1 MNQMNF
7 PASEPNDSDDV
18 TLALETAEALWN
30 RGDPS
35 EALRWLRRAAEA
47 AGDSGDDL
55 RAVVLAKAV
64 AELNESGSESA
75 PRQVKPPPLPPQ
87 AAHGAPSAVGA
98 DAAASGSHGSNGSAA
113 DTDYPLGLK
122 GGVKGV
128 SKAPPAPPSPA
139 STRKPVPA
147 KPSAPPSA
155 RPHTSSKSLH
165 PPPTPSHK
173 AAARMVVTDDDVLSS
188 ADPSFGAETTP
199 LPASARARA
208 LRPSAPSAK
217 REVKSVKHSESA
229 NGAVHK
235 SGTPRT
241 FARAALKVYVPADA
255 RAGDKLEVYVLHEGE
270 RAPAGA
276 VEAMLVP
283 LERGTKLFE

>member
-7 PASEPNDSDDV
+7 PSSEPNDSDDV

-55 RAVVLAKAV
+55 RAVALAKAV
-64 AELNESGSESA
+64 AELNASNAESA
-75 PRQVKPPPLPPQ
+75 PEPVQPPPLPPPTST
-87 AAHGAPSAVGA
+87 AVSGNGAGLAHQGA
-98 DAAASGSHGSNGSAA
+98 NGSSA

-122 GGVKGV
+122 GGVKGF

-147 KPSAPPSA
+147 KPSAAPSV
-155 RPHTSSKSLH
+155 RSQTKSLR

-173 AAARMVVTDDDVLSS
+173 AVLSAVVPDDGVLTS

-199 LPASARARA
+199 LPASARAPA

-217 REVKSVKHSESA
+217 RGAGQAKHSESA
-229 NGAVHK
+229 NGAPHE
-235 SGTPRT
+235 SGAPRT
-241 FARAALKVYVPADA
+241 FARAALKVYVPANA
-255 RAGDKLEVYVLHEGE
+255 RVGDKLEVYVLREGE
-270 RAPAGA
+270 RAPVGA

-283 LERGTKLFE
+283 FQRGAKLFE

>member
-64 AELNESGSESA
+64 AELNASGSESA
-75 PRQVKPPPLPPQ
+75 PKHVKPPPLPP
-87 AAHGAPSAVGA
+87 H
-98 DAAASGSHGSNGSAA
+98 AAAGTTSHGSINGSATE
-113 DTDYPLGLK
+113 TDYPLGLK
-122 GGVKGV
+122 GSVKGI
-128 SKAPPAPPSPA
+128 SKAPPAPPAPA

-155 RPHTSSKSLH
+155 RPQTASKSLH

-173 AAARMVVTDDDVLSS
+173 ASAKAVVSDDGVLSS
-188 ADPSFGAETTP
+188 ADPSFGTDTTP
-199 LPASARARA
+199 LPLSVRARA
-208 LRPSAPSAK
+208 TRPSAPSA
-217 REVKSVKHSESA
+217 RHDARPVKTPESA

-235 SGTPRT
+235 RGTPRT
-241 FARAALKVYVPADA
+241 FARAALKVYVPENA
-255 RAGDKLEVYVLHEGE
+255 RVGDKLEVYVLHEGE
-270 RAPAGA
+270 QAPAGA

-283 LERGTKLFE
+283 LRRGAKLFE

>member
-30 RGDPS
+30 RGDPN

-64 AELNESGSESA
+64 AELNASGSESA
-75 PRQVKPPPLPPQ
+75 PKHVKPPPLPPQ
-87 AAHGAPSAVGA
+87 A
-98 DAAASGSHGSNGSAA
+98 SHGSSSSGAAPHGINGSSA

-128 SKAPPAPPSPA
+128 SKAPPAPPAPP
-139 STRKPVPA
+139 STRKPAPA

-155 RPHTSSKSLH
+155 RQQTASKSLH
-165 PPPTPSHK
+165 PPPTPAHK
-173 AAARMVVTDDDVLSS
+173 AAARALVADDGVLSS
-188 ADPSFGAETTP
+188 ADASFGTETTP
-199 LPASARARA
+199 LPTSVRFRA
-208 LRPSAPSAK
+208 LRPSAPASRHDAK
-217 REVKSVKHSESA
+217 PAKHSESA

-235 SGTPRT
+235 SGAART
-241 FARAALKVYVPADA
+241 FARAALKVYVLANA
-255 RAGDKLEVYVLHEGE
+255 RAGDKLEVHVLHEGE
-270 RAPAGA
+270 QAPAGA
-276 VEAMLVP
+276 ALAMLVP
-283 LERGTKLFE
+283 LQRGTKLFE

>member
-7 PASEPNDSDDV
+7 PVSEPNDSDDV

-64 AELNESGSESA
+64 AELNASGSDGA
-75 PRQVKPPPLPPQ
+75 PKQVKPPPLPPQ
-87 AAHGAPSAVGA
+87 AAAATGVSHGA
-98 DAAASGSHGSNGSAA
+98 NGSSAE
-113 DTDYPLGLK
+113 TDYPLGLK

-147 KPSAPPSA
+147 KPSAPPSVRSQPA
-155 RPHTSSKSLH
+155 SKSLR

-173 AAARMVVTDDDVLSS
+173 ASVKPVVTDDGVLSS
-188 ADPSFGAETTP
+188 ADPSFGAEVTP
-199 LPASARARA
+199 LPASVRARA
-208 LRPSAPSAK
+208 LRHSAPAARHDAK
-217 REVKSVKHSESA
+217 PT
-229 NGAVHK
+229 NGAAHARGA
-235 SGTPRT
+235 SQS
-241 FARAALKVYVPADA
+241 FERAALKVYVPANA

-270 RAPAGA
+270 QAPAGA
-276 VEAMLVP
+276 AVAMLVP
-283 LERGTKLFE
+283 LQRGTKLFE